1 VKKFTED
8 IFMKRNKRLLLS
20 LLFGISVSNA
30 LSATEDFRQIA
41 EANVA
46 RWNEAFSTGK
56 IDEIL
61 SLYEDNAMLVKPD
74 GSVSKGSNDIKA
86 FWQAL
91 LDKKS
96 GVYAIEITKVK
107 CEKDDMIVTTATL
120 STSKTLQ
127 NPQQVMK
134 YHYDGVLYSVLKRQA
149 NGVWKAR
156 VQQLY

>member
-1 VKKFTED
+1 
-8 IFMKRNKRLLLS
+8 MKRTELLLS
-20 LLFGISVSNA
+20 LLLFGLSVSNA
-30 LSATEDFRQIA
+30 SSATEDLAKIA

-46 RWNEAFSTGK
+46 EWNKAFSTGK
-56 IDEIL
+56 IEEIL

-74 GSVSKGSNDIKA
+74 GSVSKGPSEIKA

-91 LDKKS
+91 LDRKS
-96 GVYAIEITKVK
+96 GVYAIEIRKVK
-107 CEKDDMIVTTATL
+107 GEKEDMIVTTATL

-149 NGVWKAR
+149 NGAWKAR